1 MSAIPSR
8 KNYTPLSKQTA
19 VTALCPDFPYNYS
32 KLLTSAKDNNSTLFS
47 VDPSRYGTEVAIV
60 GGGISGI
67 VAGYELMRMGLKPV
81 FFEASDRIG
90 GRLYSYPRGSD
101 NEVIAELGAMRFPVA
116 GKALNHYFEKVG
128 MNANKAPFPN
138 PGTDA
143 AVSTVVDYLGQVN
156 YYEPGDQENFPTPP
170 EYTALEDKFIV
181 DFLNSAPYNLDEM
194 VGLMTDPITP
204 EKQQAIKSAWN
215 ALINPVNGEKSW
227 DYRSFFECLSN
238 DPSWSFSEIEMFGQ
252 IGFGT
257 GGWNT
262 DYPNCFLEVL
272 RVMYM
277 SLDVDHELMYDGA
290 NHLPMELWSR
300 SPESMGDSGVH
311 WPSGT
316 SLQSLTVADGHI
328 PYNQQVNHIIRESN
342 GTFTLRVENNN
353 KGGVIETHNF
363 PAVVYAGPI
372 RLLDKMRHNGAA
384 QDYQA
389 MTETLFGPE
398 MWESIMYT
406 HYMQSTKVFAATDTP
421 FWTQR
426 DNSTPPKRRMSV
438 TLSDRLTR
446 GTYLVDYSGA
456 LEGKYKGSGIFLSYT
471 WNDDSLKLLNG
482 TSEDMSATHLTQC
495 LAVLKDIYPDVD
507 FGSELTVVNGSVELS
522 WENYRY
528 YLGGFKMNLP
538 GQYVYQQRIF
548 SQFMSGVSA
557 GTPDAFV
564 LVGDDVSWTAGWTE
578 GAVTS
583 AINAVNKMAVVFGG
597 GDSVTPG
604 PISEWDLWKPIDRVE
619 VSPKTRVQG

>member
-1 MSAIPSR
+1 
-8 KNYTPLSKQTA
+8 
-19 VTALCPDFPYNYS
+19 
-32 KLLTSAKDNNSTLFS
+32 
-47 VDPSRYGTEVAIV
+47 
-60 GGGISGI
+60 
-67 VAGYELMRMGLKPV
+67 
-81 FFEASDRIG
+81 
-90 GRLYSYPRGSD
+90 
-101 NEVIAELGAMRFPVA
+101 MRFPLA
-116 GKALNHYFEKVG
+116 GKALSFYYQKVG
-128 MNANKAPFPN
+128 MDQNKAPFPN

-143 AVSTVVDYLGQVN
+143 AVSTVVDYLGEIN
-156 YYEPGDQENFPTPP
+156 YYEPADQVNFPTPP

-181 DFLNSAPYNLDEM
+181 EFLNAAPYNLDEM
-194 VGLMTDPITP
+194 VDLMTDPITP
-204 EKQQAIKSAWN
+204 QKQQAIKNAWN
-215 ALINPVNGEKSW
+215 ALINPPSGEKSW

-290 NHLPMELWSR
+290 NSLPNRLWF
-300 SPESMGDSGVH
+300 SPLAAFGDSYTH
-311 WPSGT
+311 WSSGA
-316 SLQSLTVADGHI
+316 SLDLLSREGGRN
-328 PYNQQVNHIIRESN
+328 PFNQQVNQIMREPDGS
-342 GTFTLRVENNN
+342 FTLKVENNN
-353 KGGVIETHNF
+353 NGGTIESHNF
-363 PAVVYAGPI
+363 PAVIYAAPI
-372 RLLDKMRHNGAA
+372 RLLDKMRHNGSE
-384 QDYQA
+384 QDYRA

-406 HYMQSTKVFAATDTP
+406 HYMQSTKVFAATNSA

-426 DNSTPPKRRMSV
+426 DNETPPKRRMSV

-446 GTYLVDYSGA
+446 GTYLLDYSGS
-456 LEGKYKGSGIFLSYT
+456 LSGSYTGSGIFLSYT
-471 WNDDSLKLLNG
+471 WNDDSLKFLDG
-482 TSEDMSATHLTQC
+482 RPEDLAPTHLTQC
-495 LAVLKDIYPDVD
+495 LTVLKDIYPDVD
-507 FGSELTVVNGSVELS
+507 FDTELDVVNGGVELN

-548 SQFMSGVSA
+548 SQFMNGMDT

-583 AINAVNKMAVVFGG
+583 AINAVNKLAVVFGG
-597 GDSVTPG
+597 GDNLTPG
-604 PISEWDLWKPIDRVE
+604 PITEWDLWKPVDRLDINPNGPGHYGHHGKGHV
-619 VSPKTRVQG
+619 PRG